1 MWMALILTPTQ
12 ILIGDLHGRNTLA
25 YHPTK
30 LAAIEGLWETTSGAP
45 MTVLAWPDM
54 EQERNLYAIED

>member
-25 YHPTK
+25 YQPTK
-30 LAAIEGLWETTSGAP
+30 LAAIEGLWEATRGAP

-54 EQERNLYAIED
+54 EQERNLYAVED